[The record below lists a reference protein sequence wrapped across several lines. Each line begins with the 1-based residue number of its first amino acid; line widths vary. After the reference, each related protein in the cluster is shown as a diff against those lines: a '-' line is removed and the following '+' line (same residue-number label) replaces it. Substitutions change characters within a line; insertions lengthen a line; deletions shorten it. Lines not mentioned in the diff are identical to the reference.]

1 MLTNY
6 FEARAFTLGAGSRL
20 IRRWRNRFLYLT
32 PRYLRYLSQTVVL
45 TPWVMGF
52 FSLYLLAF
60 VPQMQEVYVGV
71 IEDRD
76 VIRGVLGLA
85 SLSAFSALLYYWN
98 HKLVTRRIDGI
109 YPDHADIYFDRGVAT
124 IRDLK
129 SMAASALPFAG
140 LCIGLLAARFQI
152 LSDTGHIKT
161 VSDALGKGLDR
172 TAELQAR
179 LESLPGAFA
188 FALALTI
195 AVSIGLVLALYRT
208 RDNRRWQRWY
218 LIACYAL
225 TVLLVAAP
233 MVVSSTVV
241 FAARLVGPLAGTGLV
256 LFAGAV
262 AMRALVWIAAQI
274 IAGLLTL
281 PSVALLWMHRV
292 PVAWR
297 QLAVVLIPMLVLV
310 AIGARF
316 VEPDDGGQ
324 EHRTASFFEELRERA
339 KNSNR
344 DRKQLAGDFASW
356 LNAREIGPG
365 EYPVFII
372 TAEGGGIYAASAAS
386 FFLAGMQER
395 CPGFAEHVFAV
406 SAVSGGSVGASLFD
420 AALAE
425 KAQGKDISRAG
436 GALAGCLEPAGPGE
450 LFERLSKITKDDH
463 LSPVL
468 AYILPDI
475 ARDIWELF
483 AGAPAPKE
491 PCKNEVPFE
500 WFGRDK
506 ILEKSLIAS
515 FGRSKAKDGPLTTVC
530 PDAADAGLLIRN
542 FKDAWSPGGKL
553 PALLL
558 NATWVE
564 TGYRV
569 AFSPFPLQH
578 LGEGTLYSFDD
589 VGTLPGEGHTASET
603 WQNPSLIGAA
613 AISAGFPLIMPPWAT
628 NRSAKSRWTFVDG
641 GYADSSGVTTGL
653 ELYHELQKELG
664 ESSELR
670 DLKDASGRTIRTSQI
685 KLYLISLTD
694 AYAEP
699 DYRKITGRSLDDFIS
714 PISTVLTVRE
724 LLAKRAVTQAYGEL
738 GDEFITV
745 QLDQESFPLSL
756 GWKLSSLSSDIIRFS
771 MGRPERCDR
780 KKDKH
785 PDWTVRTVNHNSC
798 ELQRIAALL
807 APAPLPARPAPPP
820 VPPQQSQ
827 PLPPPQP
834 QPEASWRAVPQ

>member
-1 MLTNY
+1 MFTNY
-6 FEARAFTLGAGSRL
+6 FEVRGFTFGAGPRL
-20 IRRWRNRFLYLT
+20 ISRWRNRFLYLT

-60 VPQMQEVYVGV
+60 VPQMREIYIGV
-71 IEDRD
+71 IEDGD

-85 SLSAFSALLYYWN
+85 SISAFSALLYYWN

-109 YPDHADIYFDRGVAT
+109 YPDHADIYFDRGVVS

-129 SMAASALPFAG
+129 SMIASALPFAG
-140 LCIGLLAARFQI
+140 LSIGLLAARAQV
-152 LSDTGHIKT
+152 LNDAGHIKT
-161 VSDALGKGLDR
+161 VSNALGKGLER
-172 TAELQAR
+172 TAELQGR

-188 FALALTI
+188 FSLALTI
-195 AVSIGLVLALYRT
+195 SVSIGLILALHLS

-218 LIACYAL
+218 LAACYVLA
-225 TVLLVAAP
+225 VLLVAVP
-233 MVVSSTVV
+233 VVASNTVV
-241 FAARLVGPLAGTGLV
+241 AAARLAGPLAGTGLV

-262 AMRALVWIAAQI
+262 AMRFLVWIAAQI
-274 IAGLLTL
+274 IAVLLTL
-281 PSVALLWMHRV
+281 PSVLLLSMHRV
-292 PVAWR
+292 PVALR
-297 QLAVVLIPMLVLV
+297 QVAAVLIPLLAVV

-316 VEPDDGGQ
+316 VETDDGGQ
-324 EHRTASFFEELRERA
+324 QHRMASLFEGLQERA

-344 DRKQLAGDFASW
+344 DRKQLAEDFASW
-356 LNAREIGPG
+356 LNAREIGSG
-365 EYPVFII
+365 EYPVFVV

-395 CPGFAEHVFAV
+395 CPGFAEHIFAV

-420 AALAE
+420 AALAD

-475 ARDIWELF
+475 VRDIWELF

-515 FGRSKAKDGPLTTVC
+515 FGRSKSKDRLFTTVC

-569 AFSPFPLQH
+569 AFSPFPLQE
-578 LGEGTLYSFDD
+578 LGEGTLYSFGD
-589 VGTLPGEGHTASET
+589 VGTLPGEGHMASET

-613 AISAGFPLIMPPWAT
+613 AISAGFPFIMPPWAT

-653 ELYHELQKELG
+653 ELYHELKRELND
-664 ESSELR
+664 SSEMK
-670 DLKDASGRTIRTSQI
+670 DLKDASGRAIHNGQI

-699 DYRKITGRSLDDFIS
+699 DFRKITGSSLDDFIS

-756 GWKLSSLSSDIIRFS
+756 GWKLSALSSDIIRFS
-771 MGRPERCDR
+771 MGRPDRCNR
-780 KKDKH
+780 NKEKH

-798 ELQRIAALL
+798 ELQKITAVL
-807 APAPLPARPAPPP
+807 APPPLPARPVPPPP
-820 VPPQQSQ
+820 VQPQQSQ
-827 PLPPPQP
+827 PPQP
-834 QPEASWRAVPQ
+834 QPPASWRAVPQ